1 MEQFACI
8 MANLAGAAEGYDASG
23 LGARYVDAS
32 SISTWAASSV
42 AYGGDRGWFS
52 GYENPDGTREL
63 KPYEALSRGRAA
75 TMLMNMGV
83 K

>member
-1 MEQFACI
+1 M
-8 MANLAGAAEGYDASG
+8 
-23 LGARYVDAS
+23 
-32 SISTWAASSV
+32 
-42 AYGGDRGWFS
+42 AYGGDQGWFS